1 MSDVSLGGALESQ
14 MNKPD
19 VLHIKEAIRRHIRY
33 SIGKSERTATALDRY
48 QALALSV
55 RDLLVDRWIKTQSSY
70 YDRRVKRVY
79 YLSLEF
85 LMGRSLRNSLVNLG
99 LLDEYKKALAD
110 LGEEFDAIEDLE
122 SDAALGN
129 GGLGRLAACFLDSMA
144 TLGVPGYGYGL
155 RYDYGI
161 FRQQIDNGW
170 QVEEPDDWLRLPNPW
185 ELQRPEYILNVQFG
199 GHVENYVDASGVDR
213 CRWVDTHDVIASAFD
228 TPIPG
233 YGGNTVNTLRL
244 WQAQAAREFDFEDFN
259 AGDYIGSVEHMVLSR
274 TISRVLYPNDN
285 VYTGRELRLKQQY
298 FLVSASLQDAI
309 RRHLVDHS
317 SLDNLA
323 GNAVF
328 QLNDT
333 HPALAV
339 PELMRQLIDKYGY
352 RWKQAWEITQSSMA
366 YTNHTLLPEALET
379 WSLELMGRL
388 LPRHVQIINRINQE
402 FLDDV
407 RERFPGEDDL
417 IGRVSIYMES
427 EPKRVRMAHLASVG
441 SSSINGVAALHTEL
455 LKTRVLSDFHR
466 LYPDR
471 LNNKTNGVT
480 QRRWLLAS
488 NPPLAKLITE
498 TIGDDWI
505 TNLSAL
511 TELSKYRD
519 DAAFQEKFAGTKR
532 LAKVKLSN
540 MLGWQHDID
549 FDPDWV
555 IDIQIKRIHE
565 YKRQLLNAL
574 HIIHLYKEIER
585 DPSIVANPRVFLFA
599 GKAAPGYATAK
610 LVIKLIN
617 DIAHRVNS
625 HPEVS
630 KKLKVFFVPDYSVSK
645 AEYLIPAANVSEQIS
660 TAGFEASGT
669 GNMKFMLNGALT
681 IGTLDGAN
689 VEMLAEV
696 GPENFFL
703 FGMTVADVVEL
714 RARGYHPRELVAQ
727 DGHIREI
734 VDLLEQNHFN
744 RQHPGLY
751 QPIVD
756 ALLTHDFYLHLAD
769 FDAYRRAHLQI
780 DEAYTT
786 PSRWLSMSIENTAR
800 AGKFSSD
807 RTICDYARDIWK
819 VPVRRG
825 G

>member
-1 MSDVSLGGALESQ
+1 MTGPFERAPDL
-14 MNKPD
+14 PD
-19 VLHIKEAIRRHIRY
+19 VLSIKESIRRHIRY

-48 QALALSV
+48 QALALSI
-55 RDLLVDRWIKTQSSY
+55 RDLMVDRWMRTQSNY
-70 YDRRVKRVY
+70 YERKVKRVY

-85 LMGRSLRNSLVNLG
+85 LMGRTLKNSLMNLG
-99 LLDEYKKALAD
+99 LYEEYKEALGD
-110 LGEEFDAIEDLE
+110 LGEDLDEIEELE

-185 ELQRPEYILNVQFG
+185 EMQRPEYLLTVKFG
-199 GHVENYVDASGVDR
+199 GHVEHYVDASGVDR
-213 CRWVDTHDVIASAFD
+213 SRWVDTHDVLAQAFD

-233 YGGNTVNTLRL
+233 YGGHTVNTLRL

-274 TISRVLYPNDN
+274 TITRVLYPNDN
-285 VYTGRELRLKQQY
+285 IYMGRELRLKQQY
-298 FLVSASLQDAI
+298 FMVSASLQDAI

-317 SLDNLA
+317 SLDNLP

-339 PELMRQLIDKYGY
+339 PEMMRLLIDHYGY
-352 RWKQAWEITQSSMA
+352 RWKKAWEVTQGCMA

-379 WSLELMGRL
+379 WPMDLIERL
-388 LPRHVQIINRINQE
+388 LPRHVQIINRINHE
-402 FLDDV
+402 FLDRV
-407 RERFPGEDDL
+407 RERFPDDED
-417 IGRVSIYMES
+417 IIQRVSIYGES
-427 EPKRVRMAHLASVG
+427 GSKRVRMAHLASVG

-455 LKTRVLSDFHR
+455 LKTRVLGDFHR
-466 LYPDR
+466 LFPDR
-471 LNNKTNGVT
+471 FNNKTNGVT

-488 NPPLAKLITE
+488 NPPLANLITE
-498 TIGDDWI
+498 TIGDGWI

-511 TELSKYRD
+511 TALSEHRH
-519 DAAFQEKFAGTKR
+519 DAAFQDKFAATKR
-532 LAKVKLSN
+532 AAKVRLSN
-540 MLGWQHDID
+540 QLSWQHDMD
-549 FDPDWV
+549 LDPDWV

-574 HIIHLYKEIER
+574 HIIHLYKELER
-585 DPSIVANPRVFLFA
+585 DPDFISNPRVFLFA
-599 GKAAPGYATAK
+599 GKAAPGYAVAK

-617 DIAHRVNS
+617 DIAHRVNN

-630 KKLKVFFVPDYSVSK
+630 KKLRLHFVPDYSVSK
-645 AEYLIPAANVSEQIS
+645 AEILIPAANVSEQIS

-681 IGTLDGAN
+681 VGTLDGAN

-696 GPENFFL
+696 GEDNFFL
-703 FGMTVADVVEL
+703 FGLNVAEVTEL
-714 RARGYHPRELVAQ
+714 RERGYHPRELYEA
-727 DGHIREI
+727 DGHIKE
-734 VDLLEQNHFN
+734 VVELLEQNHFN
-744 RQHPGLY
+744 RQQPGLY
-751 QPIVD
+751 QPLVD
-756 ALLTHDFYLHLAD
+756 ALLGSDYYLHFAD
-769 FDAYRRAHLQI
+769 FDPYRRAHLQI
-780 DEAYTT
+780 DEAY
-786 PSRWLSMSIENTAR
+786 SDRNRWLSMSIENTAR

-807 RTICDYARDIWK
+807 RTIRDYAADIWK
-819 VPVRRG
+819 VPVKRG
-825 G
+825 